1 MSDKSC
7 KNCKF
12 VDDCTMHTYAKH
24 AGVIDKGY
32 ENWGCSDFEP
42 KKKTVKLYRYTYEDN
57 GRIEQS
63 TWTTDLHEECL
74 TRWRALLK
82 TEVKEVEI

>member
-1 MSDKSC
+1 MDKSC
-7 KNCKF
+7 INCKIKATCALEIF
-12 VDDCTMHTYAKH
+12 TRDFK
-24 AGVIDKGY
+24 
-32 ENWGCSDFEP
+32 ERNWYCCDYEP
-42 KKKTVKLYRYTYEDN
+42 KKKTVKMYRYTYEDN